1 MISRFEQFTVVISGI
16 YRYIQKLE
24 RDEMI
29 KRGYKGAFA
38 QYLATLKRYEEG
50 LTSTELCLV
59 CDKDKAAVSRIIAEM
74 EEKELVQRPK
84 KAIRGYRSKITLTE
98 KGRETA
104 DYVFERALAAVQSV
118 SGELMSDE
126 QREIFYLTLDSIYKN
141 LRKVSEEGIPAAED
155 NF

>member
-74 EEKELVQRPK
+74 EEKGLVRRPK

-118 SGELMSDE
+118 SGDLMSDE